1 MVHEELIQQQ
11 ASTREQIELILPG
24 INKVWVRSRKG
35 GWCIKGSED
44 RPTFSQTED
53 FTAVETAPKKWW
65 KFW

>member
-1 MVHEELIQQQ
+1 MVHEELTQQH
-11 ASTREQIELILPG
+11 ASPREQIELILPG

-44 RPTFSQTED
+44 RPLSNSYED
-53 FTAVETAPKKWW
+53 FNPVESTPKKWW